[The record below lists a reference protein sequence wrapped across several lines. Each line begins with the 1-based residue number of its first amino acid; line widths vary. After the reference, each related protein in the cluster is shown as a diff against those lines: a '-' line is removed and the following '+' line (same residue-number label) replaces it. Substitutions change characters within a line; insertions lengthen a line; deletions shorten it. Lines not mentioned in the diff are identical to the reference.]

1 MMQRPGED
9 KDWHQGRISFDM
21 IFGTS
26 HELPRKASIWQ
37 GFELRWKENECDP
50 VEPTASGGICRSMES
65 PSLKDEDQSRQ
76 KQESTLQVGL
86 GTAWQ
91 KRNWSLSRSNLK
103 CRAKVRFFT
112 SAAPT
117 STDQTSTAKT
127 GDNKVTGSTTLSQ
140 IADLCTDIQ
149 RNDMVAHQAV
159 GFIPC
164 DEKPK
169 GFDLYHHDSIPSSSN
184 TSSMTLRE
192 ALSGK
197 EDGLTDFGLRERL
210 NIALTLSF
218 SILQLC
224 NTRWLGKVI
233 SLDDIIFLRS
243 ADTPRCYT
251 QKFDF
256 PAPFLVRRPRIA
268 RHKEESYKAV
278 NFALFSLGVLL
289 THIIMGRP
297 VEALDLNEDMPKELL
312 LSRKKLANDKVAICD
327 EASDNYIGA
336 VQWCFDHCFTYENLK
351 DQDLSRNFHDAV
363 IARLERDLRSIDCLR
378 MQ

>member
-1 MMQRPGED
+1 MVQRPDED
-9 KDWHQGRISFDM
+9 KGWNQGRVSFDM

-26 HELPRKASIWQ
+26 HELQREALAWK
-37 GFELRWKENECDP
+37 GFELRWKESDCNP
-50 VEPTASGGICRSMES
+50 IEPTASAGICRSVEQLT
-65 PSLKDEDQSRQ
+65 LKDGDQSWQ
-76 KQESTLQVGL
+76 NDESTLEVRL
-86 GTAWQ
+86 GAAWP
-91 KRNWSLSRSNLK
+91 KWNWSPSRSNLK
-103 CRAKVRFFT
+103 RRAKVRFFI
-112 SAAPT
+112 SATPT
-117 STDQTSTAKT
+117 STDQVSTAKT
-127 GDNKVTGSTTLSQ
+127 GDNRITEPITLSQ
-140 IADLCTDIQ
+140 IADLCADVQ
-149 RNDMVAHQAV
+149 REGMVANQAV

-169 GFDLYHHDSIPSSSN
+169 GFDLYYHDSMPTN
-184 TSSMTLRE
+184 TSSLTLRE
-192 ALSGK
+192 ALGDK
-197 EDGLTDFGLRERL
+197 DGLTDFGLRERL

-224 NTRWLGKVI
+224 NTEWLGKVI
-233 SLDDIIFLRS
+233 SLDDIVFLRA
-243 ADTPRCYT
+243 ADAPRCYT

-268 RHKEESYKAV
+268 CHKEESYKAV

-297 VEALDLNEDMPKELL
+297 VEALDLKEDMPKELL

-363 IARLERDLRSIDCLR
+363 IARLERDLRSINCLR